1 MKDTVNKNIEEW
13 SKYPFSE
20 QTQKEINILT
30 KDKTK
35 LHDAFYKNLEFGTGG
50 MRGLMGVGT
59 NRINKYT
66 IGKNTQGISNYL
78 NKNIDGKKS
87 AVIAYD
93 CRHNSV
99 ELARTVAEV
108 FSANDINVFLFSHLR
123 PTPELSY
130 AVRKLN
136 CSCGIVLTAS
146 HNPPEYNGFKVYWR
160 DGGQIVPPIDNL
172 LIKEIEQVN
181 FNDIN
186 FNFKEELIEVIDTKI
201 DNLFIDVC
209 LKNGLNADLKN
220 RSSKI
225 IFTALHGTSSTI
237 ISKLLK
243 RAGYEN
249 AKYVESQMAPDANFS
264 TVESPNPEE
273 VESLDLA
280 LKLAEDEN
288 AEIIIGTDPD
298 ADRLGVAVRDLNNDL
313 ALING
318 NQLMVLMFDYILKRK
333 KTAIALNKNYF
344 IASTIV
350 STPMIKNI
358 AKYYNV
364 DYKLSLTGFKW
375 IAKMI
380 EDFPDQKFIVGGEES
395 YGLMIG
401 DDVRD
406 KDALT
411 ASLAAFE
418 MMSYYKE
425 NNSSVF
431 NELVK
436 LYVLHGF
443 YKEKLISI
451 VKHGQRGQE
460 EIKSLINSY
469 RKNPLKF
476 ISESRVKYFCDYSTS
491 IKRNL
496 IDKTNE
502 KILLPK
508 SNVIEFESIDG
519 FKIILRPSGTEP
531 KIKMYISVNAD
542 LDNINEFESVNRTL
556 EDKIKEIVESID
568 LWKLTILTEF
578 LDMHGFIKSIL
589 YWI

>member
-1 MKDTVNKNIEEW
+1 MKDIVNKNIEEW
-13 SKYPFSE
+13 SKYPFCE
-20 QTQKEINILT
+20 QTKKEINILA
-30 KDKTK
+30 KDKSK

-108 FSANDINVFLFSHLR
+108 FSANDIKVFLFSHLR

-172 LIKEIEQVN
+172 LINEIEQVN

-186 FNFKEELIEVIDTKI
+186 FNFKEELIEIIDTKI

-288 AEIIIGTDPD
+288 AEMIIGTDPD
-298 ADRLGVAVRDLNNDL
+298 ADRLGVAVRDLNNNL

-380 EDFPDQKFIVGGEES
+380 EDFPDQKFVVGGEES

-451 VKHGQRGQE
+451 VKHGQKGQE
-460 EIKSLINSY
+460 EIKSLIDSY

-502 KILLPK
+502 KISLPK

-542 LDNINEFESVNRTL
+542 LDNINEFESVNSTL
-556 EDKIKEIVESID
+556 ENKIKEIVESID
-568 LWKLTILTEF
+568 L
-578 LDMHGFIKSIL
+578 
-589 YWI
+589 

>member
-1 MKDTVNKNIEEW
+1 MKITLNKNIEEW
-13 SKYPFSE
+13 SKYPFCE
-20 QTQKEINILT
+20 QTQKEINILV

-35 LHDAFYKNLEFGTGG
+35 LYDAFYKNLEFGTGG

-93 CRHNSV
+93 CRHNSM

-108 FSANDINVFLFSHLR
+108 FSANDIKVFLFSNLR

-146 HNPPEYNGFKVYWR
+146 HNPPEYNGFKVYWQ
-160 DGGQIVPPIDNL
+160 DGGQIVPPVDDL
-172 LIKEIEQVN
+172 LINEIEQVN

-186 FNFKEELIEVIDTKI
+186 FNFRKELIEIIDIKI

-209 LKNGLNADLKN
+209 LKNGLNTDLKN

-243 RAGYEN
+243 RAGYKN
-249 AKYVESQMAPDANFS
+249 AKYVESQMVPDANFS

-273 VESLDLA
+273 VESLNLA
-280 LKLAEDEN
+280 LKLAENEN
-288 AEIIIGTDPD
+288 AEMIIGTDPD
-298 ADRLGVAVRDLNNDL
+298 ADRLGVAVRDLNNNL
-313 ALING
+313 TLING

-333 KTAIALNKNYF
+333 KTEITLNKNYF
-344 IASTIV
+344 VASTIV

-358 AKYYNV
+358 AIYYNV
-364 DYKLSLTGFKW
+364 DCKLSLTGFKW

-380 EDFPDQKFIVGGEES
+380 EDFPNQKFIVGGEES

-401 DDVRD
+401 DDIRD

-411 ASLAAFE
+411 ASLAAYE

-431 NELVK
+431 DELVK
-436 LYVLHGF
+436 LYILHGF

-451 VKHGQRGQE
+451 VKHGQKGQE
-460 EIKSLINSY
+460 EIKILIDSY

-476 ISESRVKYFCDYSTS
+476 ISESRVKYFCDYTKS

-502 KILLPK
+502 KISLPK

-519 FKIILRPSGTEP
+519 YKIILRPSGTEP
-531 KIKMYISVNAD
+531 KIKMYISVNAN
-542 LDNINEFESVNRTL
+542 LDNINEFESVNNKL
-556 EDKIKEIVESID
+556 ENKIKEIVESID
-568 LWKLTILTEF
+568 L
-578 LDMHGFIKSIL
+578 
-589 YWI
+589 

>member
-1 MKDTVNKNIEEW
+1 MIDIVNKNIEEW
-13 SKYPFSE
+13 SKYPFCE
-20 QTQKEINILT
+20 QTQKEINILA
-30 KDKTK
+30 KDKSK

-78 NKNIDGKKS
+78 NKNINGKKS

-108 FSANDINVFLFSHLR
+108 FSANDIKVFLFSHLR

-146 HNPPEYNGFKVYWR
+146 HNPPEYNGFKVYWQ

-172 LIKEIEQVN
+172 LINEIEQVN

-186 FNFKEELIEVIDTKI
+186 FNFKEELIEFIDTKI

-209 LKNGLNADLKN
+209 LKNGLNSDLKN

-288 AEIIIGTDPD
+288 AEMIIGTDPD
-298 ADRLGVAVRDLNNDL
+298 ADRLGVAVRDLNNNL

-380 EDFPDQKFIVGGEES
+380 EDFPNQKFVVGGEES

-451 VKHGQRGQE
+451 VKHGQKGQE
-460 EIKSLINSY
+460 EIKSLIDSY

-502 KILLPK
+502 KISLPK

-519 FKIILRPSGTEP
+519 FKIILRLSGTEP

-542 LDNINEFESVNRTL
+542 LDNINEFESVNSTL
-556 EDKIKEIVESID
+556 ENKIKEIVESIN
-568 LWKLTILTEF
+568 L
-578 LDMHGFIKSIL
+578 
-589 YWI
+589 

>member
-1 MKDTVNKNIEEW
+1 MKDIVNKNIEEW
-13 SKYPFSE
+13 SKYPFCE
-20 QTQKEINILT
+20 QTQKEINILA

-108 FSANDINVFLFSHLR
+108 FSANDIKVFLFSHLR

-146 HNPPEYNGFKVYWR
+146 HNPPEYNGFKVYWQ
-160 DGGQIVPPIDNL
+160 DGGQIIPPIDNL
-172 LIKEIEQVN
+172 LINEIEQVN

-186 FNFKEELIEVIDTKI
+186 FNFKEELIEIIDTKI

-209 LKNGLNADLKN
+209 LKNGLNSDLKN

-288 AEIIIGTDPD
+288 AEMIIGTDPD
-298 ADRLGVAVRDLNNDL
+298 ADRLGVAVRDLNNNL

-380 EDFPDQKFIVGGEES
+380 EDFPDQKFVVGGEES

-425 NNSSVF
+425 NDSSVF

-451 VKHGQRGQE
+451 VKHGQKGQE
-460 EIKSLINSY
+460 EIKSLIDSY

-502 KILLPK
+502 KISLPK

-542 LDNINEFESVNRTL
+542 LDNINEFESVNSTL
-556 EDKIKEIVESID
+556 ENKIKEIVESID
-568 LWKLTILTEF
+568 L
-578 LDMHGFIKSIL
+578 
-589 YWI
+589 

>member
-1 MKDTVNKNIEEW
+1 MKDIVNKNIEEW
-13 SKYPFSE
+13 SKYPFCE
-20 QTQKEINILT
+20 QTQKEINILA
-30 KDKTK
+30 KDKSK

-78 NKNIDGKKS
+78 NKNINGKKS

-108 FSANDINVFLFSHLR
+108 FSANDIKVFLFSHLR

-146 HNPPEYNGFKVYWR
+146 HNPPEYNGFKVYWQ

-172 LIKEIEQVN
+172 LINEIEQVN

-186 FNFKEELIEVIDTKI
+186 FNFKEELIEIIDTKI

-209 LKNGLNADLKN
+209 LKNGLNSDLKN

-288 AEIIIGTDPD
+288 AEMIIGTDPD
-298 ADRLGVAVRDLNNDL
+298 ADRLGVAVRDLNNNL

-451 VKHGQRGQE
+451 VKHGQKGQE
-460 EIKSLINSY
+460 EIKSLIDSY

-502 KILLPK
+502 KISLPK

-542 LDNINEFESVNRTL
+542 LDNINEFESVNSTL
-556 EDKIKEIVESID
+556 ENKIKEIVESID
-568 LWKLTILTEF
+568 L
-578 LDMHGFIKSIL
+578 
-589 YWI
+589 

>member
-13 SKYPFSE
+13 SKYPFCE
-20 QTQKEINILT
+20 QTQKEINILA
-30 KDKTK
+30 KDKSK

-108 FSANDINVFLFSHLR
+108 FSANDIKVFLFSNLR

-146 HNPPEYNGFKVYWR
+146 HNPPEYNGFKVYWQ

-172 LIKEIEQVN
+172 LINEIEQVN

-186 FNFKEELIEVIDTKI
+186 FNFKQELIEIIDTKI

-209 LKNGLNADLKN
+209 LKNGLDADLKN

-288 AEIIIGTDPD
+288 AEMIIGTDPD
-298 ADRLGVAVRDLNNDL
+298 ADRLGVAVRDLNNNL

-380 EDFPDQKFIVGGEES
+380 EDFPDQKFVVGGEES

-451 VKHGQRGQE
+451 VKYGQKGQE

-502 KILLPK
+502 KISLPK

-542 LDNINEFESVNRTL
+542 LDNINEFESVNSTL
-556 EDKIKEIVESID
+556 ENKIKEIVESID
-568 LWKLTILTEF
+568 L
-578 LDMHGFIKSIL
+578 
-589 YWI
+589 

>member
-1 MKDTVNKNIEEW
+1 MKDIVNKNIEEW
-13 SKYPFSE
+13 SKYPFCE
-20 QTQKEINILT
+20 QTQKEINILA
-30 KDKTK
+30 KDKSK

-78 NKNIDGKKS
+78 NKNINGKKS

-108 FSANDINVFLFSHLR
+108 FSANDIKVFLFSHLR

-146 HNPPEYNGFKVYWR
+146 HNPPEYNGFKVYWQ

-172 LIKEIEQVN
+172 LINEIEQVN

-186 FNFKEELIEVIDTKI
+186 FNFKEELIEIIDTKI

-209 LKNGLNADLKN
+209 LKNGLNSDLKN

-288 AEIIIGTDPD
+288 AEMIIGTDPD
-298 ADRLGVAVRDLNNDL
+298 ADRLGVAVRDLNNNL

-380 EDFPDQKFIVGGEES
+380 EDFPDQKFVVGGEES

-451 VKHGQRGQE
+451 VKHGQKGQE
-460 EIKSLINSY
+460 EIKSLIDSY

-519 FKIILRPSGTEP
+519 CKIILRPSGTEP

-542 LDNINEFESVNRTL
+542 LDNINEFESVNSTL
-556 EDKIKEIVESID
+556 ENKIKEIVESID
-568 LWKLTILTEF
+568 L
-578 LDMHGFIKSIL
+578 
-589 YWI
+589 

>member
-1 MKDTVNKNIEEW
+1 MKDIVNKNIEEW
-13 SKYPFSE
+13 SKYPFCE
-20 QTQKEINILT
+20 QTQKEINILA

-78 NKNIDGKKS
+78 NKNINGKKS

-108 FSANDINVFLFSHLR
+108 FSANDIKVFLFSNLR

-146 HNPPEYNGFKVYWR
+146 HNPPEYNGFKVYWQ

-172 LIKEIEQVN
+172 LINEIEQVN

-186 FNFKEELIEVIDTKI
+186 FNFKEELIEIIDTKI

-209 LKNGLNADLKN
+209 LKNGLNSDLKN

-237 ISKLLK
+237 ISKLLE

-288 AEIIIGTDPD
+288 AEMIIGTDPD

-364 DYKLSLTGFKW
+364 DYKLSLTVFKW

-380 EDFPDQKFIVGGEES
+380 EDFPDQKFVVGGEES

-411 ASLAAFE
+411 ASLAAYE

-451 VKHGQRGQE
+451 VKYGQKGQE

-502 KILLPK
+502 KISLPK

-519 FKIILRPSGTEP
+519 CKIILRPSGTEP

-542 LDNINEFESVNRTL
+542 LDNINEFESVNSTL
-556 EDKIKEIVESID
+556 ENKIKEIVESID
-568 LWKLTILTEF
+568 L
-578 LDMHGFIKSIL
+578 
-589 YWI
+589 

>member
-1 MKDTVNKNIEEW
+1 MKDIVNKNIEEW
-13 SKYPFSE
+13 SKYPFCK
-20 QTQKEINILT
+20 QTQKEINILA

-78 NKNIDGKKS
+78 NKNINGKKS

-108 FSANDINVFLFSHLR
+108 FSANDIKVFLFSHLR

-146 HNPPEYNGFKVYWR
+146 HNPPEYNGFKVYWQ

-172 LIKEIEQVN
+172 LINEIEQVN

-186 FNFKEELIEVIDTKI
+186 FNFKEKLIEIIDTKI

-288 AEIIIGTDPD
+288 AEMIIGTDPD
-298 ADRLGVAVRDLNNDL
+298 ADRLGVAVRDLNNNL

-380 EDFPDQKFIVGGEES
+380 EDFPDQKFVVGGEES

-451 VKHGQRGQE
+451 VKYGQKGQE
-460 EIKSLINSY
+460 EIKSLIDSY

-502 KILLPK
+502 KISLPK

-542 LDNINEFESVNRTL
+542 LDNINEFESVNSTL
-556 EDKIKEIVESID
+556 ENKIKEIVESID
-568 LWKLTILTEF
+568 L
-578 LDMHGFIKSIL
+578 
-589 YWI
+589 

>member
-1 MKDTVNKNIEEW
+1 MKDIVNKNIEEW
-13 SKYPFSE
+13 SKYPFCE
-20 QTQKEINILT
+20 QTQKEINILA
-30 KDKTK
+30 KDKSK

-78 NKNIDGKKS
+78 NKNINGKKS

-108 FSANDINVFLFSHLR
+108 FSANDIKVFLFSHLR

-146 HNPPEYNGFKVYWR
+146 HNPPEYNGFKVYWQ

-172 LIKEIEQVN
+172 LINEIEQVN

-186 FNFKEELIEVIDTKI
+186 FNFKEELIEIIDTKI

-209 LKNGLNADLKN
+209 LKNGLNSDLKN

-243 RAGYEN
+243 RAGYKN
-249 AKYVESQMAPDANFS
+249 AIYVESQMAPDANFS

-288 AEIIIGTDPD
+288 AEMIIGTDPD
-298 ADRLGVAVRDLNNDL
+298 ADRLGVAVRDLNNNL

-380 EDFPDQKFIVGGEES
+380 EDFPDQKFVVGGEES

-451 VKHGQRGQE
+451 VKHGQKGQE
-460 EIKSLINSY
+460 EIKSLIDSY

-502 KILLPK
+502 KISLPK

-542 LDNINEFESVNRTL
+542 LDNINEFESVNSTL
-556 EDKIKEIVESID
+556 ENKIKEIVESID
-568 LWKLTILTEF
+568 L
-578 LDMHGFIKSIL
+578 
-589 YWI
+589 

>member
-1 MKDTVNKNIEEW
+1 
-13 SKYPFSE
+13 
-20 QTQKEINILT
+20 
-30 KDKTK
+30 
-35 LHDAFYKNLEFGTGG
+35 

-78 NKNIDGKKS
+78 NKNINGKKS

-108 FSANDINVFLFSHLR
+108 FSANDIKVFLFSNLR

-146 HNPPEYNGFKVYWR
+146 HNPPEYNGFKVYWK

-172 LIKEIEQVN
+172 LINEIEQVN

-186 FNFKEELIEVIDTKI
+186 FNFKEELIEIIDTKI

-209 LKNGLNADLKN
+209 LKNGLNSDLKN

-288 AEIIIGTDPD
+288 AEMIIGTDPD
-298 ADRLGVAVRDLNNDL
+298 ADRLGVAVRDLNNNL

-380 EDFPDQKFIVGGEES
+380 EDFPDQKFVVGGEES

-451 VKHGQRGQE
+451 VKHGQKGQE
-460 EIKSLINSY
+460 EIKSLIDSY

-502 KILLPK
+502 KISLPK

-542 LDNINEFESVNRTL
+542 LDNINEFESVNSTL
-556 EDKIKEIVESID
+556 ENKIKEIVESID
-568 LWKLTILTEF
+568 L
-578 LDMHGFIKSIL
+578 
-589 YWI
+589 

>member
-13 SKYPFSE
+13 SKYPFCE
-20 QTQKEINILT
+20 QTQKEINILA
-30 KDKTK
+30 KDKSK

-78 NKNIDGKKS
+78 NKNINGKKS

-108 FSANDINVFLFSHLR
+108 FSANDIKVFLFSNLR

-146 HNPPEYNGFKVYWR
+146 HNPPDYNGFKVYWQ

-172 LIKEIEQVN
+172 LINEIEQVN

-186 FNFKEELIEVIDTKI
+186 FNFKEELIEIIDTKI
-201 DNLFIDVC
+201 DNLFIEIC
-209 LKNGLNADLKN
+209 LKNGLNTDLKN

-225 IFTALHGTSSTI
+225 VFTALHGTSSTI

-243 RAGYEN
+243 KAGYEN
-249 AKYVESQMAPDANFS
+249 AKYVEAQMAPDANFS

-288 AEIIIGTDPD
+288 AEMIIGTDPD
-298 ADRLGVAVRDLNNDL
+298 ADRLGVAVKDLNNNL

-333 KTAIALNKNYF
+333 KTAITLNKNYF

-380 EDFPDQKFIVGGEES
+380 EDFPDKKFIVGGEES

-436 LYVLHGF
+436 LYILHGF

-451 VKHGQRGQE
+451 VKHGQKGQE
-460 EIKSLINSY
+460 EIKSLIDSY

-502 KILLPK
+502 KISLPK

-519 FKIILRPSGTEP
+519 YKIILRPSGTEP

-542 LDNINEFESVNRTL
+542 LDDINEFELVNNTL
-556 EDKIKEIVESID
+556 ENKIKEIVESID
-568 LWKLTILTEF
+568 L
-578 LDMHGFIKSIL
+578 
-589 YWI
+589 

>member
-1 MKDTVNKNIEEW
+1 MKDIVNKNIEEW
-13 SKYPFSE
+13 SKYPFCE
-20 QTQKEINILT
+20 QTQKEINILA
-30 KDKTK
+30 KDKSK

-78 NKNIDGKKS
+78 NKNINGKKS

-108 FSANDINVFLFSHLR
+108 FSANDIKVFLFSHLR

-146 HNPPEYNGFKVYWR
+146 HNPPEYNGFKVYWQ

-172 LIKEIEQVN
+172 LINEIEQVN

-186 FNFKEELIEVIDTKI
+186 FNFKEELIEIIDTKI

-209 LKNGLNADLKN
+209 LKNGLNSDLKN

-280 LKLAEDEN
+280 LKLAENEN
-288 AEIIIGTDPD
+288 AEMIIGTDPD
-298 ADRLGVAVRDLNNDL
+298 ADRLGVAVRDLNNNL

-380 EDFPDQKFIVGGEES
+380 EDFPDQKFVVGGEES

-451 VKHGQRGQE
+451 VKHGQKGQE
-460 EIKSLINSY
+460 EIKSFIDSY

-502 KILLPK
+502 KISLPK

-542 LDNINEFESVNRTL
+542 LDNINEFESVNSTL
-556 EDKIKEIVESID
+556 ENKIKEIVEGID
-568 LWKLTILTEF
+568 L
-578 LDMHGFIKSIL
+578 
-589 YWI
+589 

>member
-1 MKDTVNKNIEEW
+1 MKDIVNKNIEEW
-13 SKYPFSE
+13 SKYPFCE
-20 QTQKEINILT
+20 QTQKEINILA
-30 KDKTK
+30 KDKSK

-78 NKNIDGKKS
+78 NKNINGKKS

-108 FSANDINVFLFSHLR
+108 FSANDIKVFLFSNLR

-146 HNPPEYNGFKVYWR
+146 HNPPEYNGFKVYWQ

-172 LIKEIEQVN
+172 LINEIEQVN

-186 FNFKEELIEVIDTKI
+186 FNFKQELIEIIDTKI

-209 LKNGLNADLKN
+209 LKNGLNSDLKN

-288 AEIIIGTDPD
+288 AEMIIGTDPD
-298 ADRLGVAVRDLNNDL
+298 ADRLGVAVRDLNNNL

-350 STPMIKNI
+350 STPMIKSI

-418 MMSYYKE
+418 MMCYYKE

-451 VKHGQRGQE
+451 VKYGQKGQE

-502 KILLPK
+502 KISLPK

-542 LDNINEFESVNRTL
+542 LDNINEFESVNSTL
-556 EDKIKEIVESID
+556 ENKIKEIVESID
-568 LWKLTILTEF
+568 L
-578 LDMHGFIKSIL
+578 
-589 YWI
+589 

>member
-1 MKDTVNKNIEEW
+1 MKDIVNKNIEEW
-13 SKYPFSE
+13 SKYPFCE
-20 QTQKEINILT
+20 QTQKEINILA
-30 KDKTK
+30 KDKSK

-78 NKNIDGKKS
+78 NKNINGKKS

-108 FSANDINVFLFSHLR
+108 FSANDIKVFLFSHLR

-146 HNPPEYNGFKVYWR
+146 HNPPEYNGFKVYWQ

-172 LIKEIEQVN
+172 LINEIEQVN

-186 FNFKEELIEVIDTKI
+186 FNFKEELIEIIDTKI

-209 LKNGLNADLKN
+209 LKNGLNSDLKN

-288 AEIIIGTDPD
+288 AEMIIGTDPD
-298 ADRLGVAVRDLNNDL
+298 ADRLGVAVRDLNNNL

-380 EDFPDQKFIVGGEES
+380 EDFPDQKFVVGGEES

-451 VKHGQRGQE
+451 VKHGQKGQE
-460 EIKSLINSY
+460 EIKSLIDSY

-502 KILLPK
+502 KISLPK

-542 LDNINEFESVNRTL
+542 LDNINEFESVNSTL
-556 EDKIKEIVESID
+556 ENKIKEIVESID
-568 LWKLTILTEF
+568 L
-578 LDMHGFIKSIL
+578 
-589 YWI
+589 

>member
-13 SKYPFSE
+13 SKYPFCE
-20 QTQKEINILT
+20 QTQKEINILA
-30 KDKTK
+30 KDKSK

-78 NKNIDGKKS
+78 NKNINGKKS

-108 FSANDINVFLFSHLR
+108 FSANDIKVFLFSNLR

-146 HNPPEYNGFKVYWR
+146 HNPPDYNGFKVYWQ

-172 LIKEIEQVN
+172 LINEIEQVN

-186 FNFKEELIEVIDTKI
+186 FNFKQELIEIIDTKI
-201 DNLFIDVC
+201 DNLFIDIC
-209 LKNGLNADLKN
+209 LKNGLNTDLKN

-243 RAGYEN
+243 KAGYEN

-288 AEIIIGTDPD
+288 AEMIIGTDPD
-298 ADRLGVAVRDLNNDL
+298 ADRLGVAVRDLNNNL

-318 NQLMVLMFDYILKRK
+318 NQLMVLIFDYILKRK
-333 KTAIALNKNYF
+333 KTAITLNKNYF

-418 MMSYYKE
+418 MTSYYKE

-436 LYVLHGF
+436 LYILHGF

-451 VKHGQRGQE
+451 VKHGQKGQE
-460 EIKSLINSY
+460 EIKSLIDSY

-502 KILLPK
+502 KISLPK

-519 FKIILRPSGTEP
+519 YKIILRPSGTEP

-542 LDNINEFESVNRTL
+542 LDNINEFESVNNTL
-556 EDKIKEIVESID
+556 ENKIKEIVESID
-568 LWKLTILTEF
+568 L
-578 LDMHGFIKSIL
+578 
-589 YWI
+589 

>member
-13 SKYPFSE
+13 SKYPFCE
-20 QTQKEINILT
+20 QTQKEINILA

-108 FSANDINVFLFSHLR
+108 FSANDIKVFLFSHLR

-146 HNPPEYNGFKVYWR
+146 HNPPEYNGFKVYWH

-172 LIKEIEQVN
+172 LINEIEQVN

-186 FNFKEELIEVIDTKI
+186 FNFKEELIEIIDTKI

-288 AEIIIGTDPD
+288 AEMIIGTDPD

-451 VKHGQRGQE
+451 VKHGQKGQE
-460 EIKSLINSY
+460 EIKSLIESY

-531 KIKMYISVNAD
+531 KIKMYISINAD

-568 LWKLTILTEF
+568 L
-578 LDMHGFIKSIL
+578 
-589 YWI
+589 

>member
-1 MKDTVNKNIEEW
+1 MKDIVNKNIEEW
-13 SKYPFSE
+13 SKYPFCE
-20 QTQKEINILT
+20 QTQKEINILA
-30 KDKTK
+30 KDKFK

-78 NKNIDGKKS
+78 NKNINGKKS

-108 FSANDINVFLFSHLR
+108 FSANDIKVFLFSHLR

-146 HNPPEYNGFKVYWR
+146 HNPPEYNGFKVYWQ

-172 LIKEIEQVN
+172 LINEIEQVN

-186 FNFKEELIEVIDTKI
+186 FNFKEELIEIIDTKI

-209 LKNGLNADLKN
+209 LKNGLNSDLKN

-280 LKLAEDEN
+280 LKLAENEN
-288 AEIIIGTDPD
+288 AEMIIGTDPD
-298 ADRLGVAVRDLNNDL
+298 ADRLGVAVRDLNNNL

-380 EDFPDQKFIVGGEES
+380 EDFPDQKFVVGGEES

-451 VKHGQRGQE
+451 VKHGQKGQE
-460 EIKSLINSY
+460 EIKSLIDSY

-502 KILLPK
+502 KISLPK

-542 LDNINEFESVNRTL
+542 LDNINEFESVNSTL
-556 EDKIKEIVESID
+556 ENKIKEIVESID
-568 LWKLTILTEF
+568 L
-578 LDMHGFIKSIL
+578 
-589 YWI
+589 

>member
-1 MKDTVNKNIEEW
+1 MKDIVNKNIEEW
-13 SKYPFSE
+13 SKYPFCE
-20 QTQKEINILT
+20 QTQKEINILA
-30 KDKTK
+30 KDKSK

-78 NKNIDGKKS
+78 NKNINGKKS

-108 FSANDINVFLFSHLR
+108 FSANDIKVFLFSHLR

-146 HNPPEYNGFKVYWR
+146 HNPPEYNGFKVYWH

-172 LIKEIEQVN
+172 LINEIEQVN

-186 FNFKEELIEVIDTKI
+186 FNFKEELIEIIDTKI

-209 LKNGLNADLKN
+209 LKNGLNSDLKN

-243 RAGYEN
+243 KAGYEN

-280 LKLAEDEN
+280 LKLAENEN
-288 AEIIIGTDPD
+288 AEMIIGTDPD
-298 ADRLGVAVRDLNNDL
+298 ADRLGVAVRDLNNNL

-333 KTAIALNKNYF
+333 KRTIALNKNYF

-380 EDFPDQKFIVGGEES
+380 EDFPNQKFVVGGEES

-451 VKHGQRGQE
+451 VKHGQKGQE
-460 EIKSLINSY
+460 EIKSLIDSY

-476 ISESRVKYFCDYSTS
+476 ILESRVKYFCDYSTS

-502 KILLPK
+502 KISLPK

-542 LDNINEFESVNRTL
+542 LDNINEFESVNSTL
-556 EDKIKEIVESID
+556 ENKIKEIVESID
-568 LWKLTILTEF
+568 L
-578 LDMHGFIKSIL
+578 
-589 YWI
+589 

>member
-1 MKDTVNKNIEEW
+1 MKDIVNKNIEEW
-13 SKYPFSE
+13 SKYPFCV
-20 QTQKEINILT
+20 QTQKEINILA
-30 KDKTK
+30 KDKSK

-78 NKNIDGKKS
+78 NKNINGKKS

-108 FSANDINVFLFSHLR
+108 FSANDIKVFLFSHLR

-146 HNPPEYNGFKVYWR
+146 HNPPEYNGFKVYWQ

-172 LIKEIEQVN
+172 LINEIEQVN
-181 FNDIN
+181 FKDIN
-186 FNFKEELIEVIDTKI
+186 FNFKEELIEIIDTKI

-209 LKNGLNADLKN
+209 LKNGLNYDLKN

-288 AEIIIGTDPD
+288 AEMIIGTDPD
-298 ADRLGVAVRDLNNDL
+298 ADRLGVAVRDLNNNL

-380 EDFPDQKFIVGGEES
+380 EDFPDQKFVVGGEES

-451 VKHGQRGQE
+451 VKHGQKGQE
-460 EIKSLINSY
+460 EIKSLIDSY

-502 KILLPK
+502 KISLPK

-542 LDNINEFESVNRTL
+542 LDNINEFESVNSTL
-556 EDKIKEIVESID
+556 ENKIKEIVESID
-568 LWKLTILTEF
+568 L
-578 LDMHGFIKSIL
+578 
-589 YWI
+589 